1 MEKVCSF
8 LFSMSK
14 KETKWSIQPITSL
27 KVYRP
32 GKYIFTKCESAA
44 INEAHVIRKKA
55 NKLSSMIGTLF
66 QILMIMN
73 LVTVIVT
80 AMLAKVEAII
90 PLVV

>member
-14 KETKWSIQPITSL
+14 KETKWSIQPITWL